1 MKIVRLSYVSR
12 LAKNMGPDAL
22 GKIIAVSRRNNK
34 KLGVTGAL
42 CYSPRGFIQI
52 IEGPADAV
60 NDLYCRIVRDSRHL
74 NVTLLEYANVPFR
87 EFENWSMAYVRTDE
101 FAAALL
107 HKYSSGK
114 LFDPFTMGPIQ
125 ARVFLLAITQLR
137 ASYLA
142 HQEVPARK
150 SVSARKPKAKA
161 KTALK
166 PKAAGKSKSA
176 GKRKAKRA

>member
-12 LAKNMGPDAL
+12 LSKDMGPDAL
-22 GKIIAVSRRNNK
+22 GKIIAVSRRNNQ

-74 NVTLLEYANVPFR
+74 QVTLLEYVSVPFR
-87 EFENWSMAYVRTDE
+87 EFESWSMAYVRTDE

-107 HKYSSGK
+107 HKYSTGK
-114 LFDPFTMGPIQ
+114 LFDPFTMGPAQ

-137 ASYLA
+137 ATYLA
-142 HQEVPARK
+142 HQEAPARK
-150 SVSARKPKAKA
+150 SGSARKSKAKA
-161 KTALK
+161 KPARKL
-166 PKAAGKSKSA
+166 AAKKSKPA
-176 GKRKAKRA
+176 KRKAKKA

>member
-12 LAKNMGPDAL
+12 LAKDMGPDAL

-60 NDLYCRIVRDSRHL
+60 NDLYCRIVRDPRHR

-87 EFENWSMAYVRTDE
+87 EFESWSMAYVRTDE

-114 LFDPFTMGPIQ
+114 LFDPFLMGPVQ

-142 HQEVPARK
+142 HQEAPVRK
-150 SVSARKPKAKA
+150 SKAKTKTVRKPKTVKKA
-161 KTALK
+161 KPAAK
-166 PKAAGKSKSA
+166 PAA
-176 GKRKAKRA
+176 KRKAKRA